1 MSNNNDSPI
10 IWYVPG
16 FRSGDDHQI
25 DVRQILRKIYPNAED
40 FELIK
45 WEFQNVT
52 LSSFIVENIDI
63 GFSFWIPFGNVG
75 TTTISNMVTYRWRKA
90 LADVKPAS
98 ERLVN
103 KIRYLPLNKRQKLIL
118 IGHSLGANLV
128 IRTLAH
134 LYRRNLSIHS
144 AVLLGAAID
153 NRSEDI
159 LWAMKST
166 QSPIYSMINP
176 QDYAL
181 ATFRLV
187 TGSRALG
194 TGCDLAYDHTKFREY
209 QIPGSIDHSSS
220 FYLTQWGH
228 RKKILFDLK

>member
-1 MSNNNDSPI
+1 MIDKIDSPI
-10 IWYVPG
+10 IWYIPG
-16 FRSGDDHQI
+16 FGSGDDYQKGA
-25 DVRQILRKIYPNAED
+25 RQILRTIYPSAED
-40 FELIK
+40 FQLIK

-52 LSSFIVENIDI
+52 LSSFIVETLRF
-63 GFSFWIPFGNVG
+63 GPLGIPETAFNLA
-75 TTTISNMVTYRWRKA
+75 MFRWKKA
-90 LADVKPAS
+90 LADIKPTS
-98 ERLVN
+98 DRLVN
-103 KIRYLPLNKRQKLIL
+103 KIRYLPSSKRQKLIL
-118 IGHSLGANLV
+118 IGHSLGGNIV

-181 ATFRLV
+181 ETFRIV

-194 TGCDLAYDHTKFREY
+194 TGCDLAFDHTKFREY
-209 QIPGSIDHSSS
+209 QIPGSIDHSYS
-220 FYLTQWGH
+220 FYLTQWGY
-228 RKKILFDLK
+228 RKKILFDLG

>member
-52 LSSFIVENIDI
+52 LSSFIVENI
-63 GFSFWIPFGNVG
+63 GFLRFGPLGIPSAA
-75 TTTISNMVTYRWRKA
+75 INMVMSRWRKA
-90 LADVKPAS
+90 LADIKPTS
-98 ERLVN
+98 DRLVN
-103 KIRYLPLNKRQKLIL
+103 KIRYLPSSKRQKLIL
-118 IGHSLGANLV
+118 IGHSLGGNIV

-181 ATFRLV
+181 ETFRIV

-209 QIPGSIDHSSS
+209 QIPGSTDHSSS
-220 FYLTQWGH
+220 FYLTQWGY
-228 RKKILFDLK
+228 RKKILFDLG